1 MSEQCFSK
9 IQRGRGFGGMGRCA
23 TREVSR
29 PPAFAAELTDDL
41 SKERVHLFFEHV
53 ILGEDQTSCFLESQQ
68 RDGLA

>member
-29 PPAFAAELTDDL
+29 PPAFAAKLIDDPF
-41 SKERVHLFFEHV
+41 EQRIHLLADGG
-53 ILGEDQTSCFLESQQ
+53 ILGKD
-68 RDGLA
+68 